1 MRGQRVFAFVLALLF
16 ATAACGG
23 DALPRFEDYPAA
35 PIFAGTPAK
44 VNLASHPDAK
54 KFRTALTE
62 PFTPQQ
68 RFAGHYRIVEI
79 GCGTSCQAIFAV
91 DLVDGSVRS
100 LFVASSGVAYRP
112 DSRLIVRNDPATYY
126 EMLETM
132 SAKEVEPL
140 MAMYGMPEFWL
151 EHAGKFERIG
161 PKELR
166 IDPVSKRIVAK

>member
-1 MRGQRVFAFVLALLF
+1 VFALLF

-23 DALPRFEDYPAA
+23 DALPRFEDYPAV
-35 PIFAGTPAK
+35 PIVAGTPAK

-54 KFRTALTE
+54 KFRTALTQ

-79 GCGTSCQAIFAV
+79 GCGTGCQSIFAV
-91 DLVDGSVRS
+91 DLVDGSVFS
-100 LFVASSGVAYRP
+100 LFTASGGVVYRP
-112 DSRLIVRNDPATYY
+112 DSRLIVRNDPQTYY
-126 EMLETM
+126 DMLETM
-132 SAKEVEPL
+132 SVEDVEPL
-140 MAMYGMPEFWL
+140 MALYGRPEFWL
-151 EHAGKFERIG
+151 ERAGKFERIG